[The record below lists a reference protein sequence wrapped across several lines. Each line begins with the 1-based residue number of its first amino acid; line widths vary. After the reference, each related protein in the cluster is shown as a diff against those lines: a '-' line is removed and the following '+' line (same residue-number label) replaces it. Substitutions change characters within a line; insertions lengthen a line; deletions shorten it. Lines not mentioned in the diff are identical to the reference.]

1 MIGKLRV
8 FIILLAFFLVV
19 ACLVANTINA
29 IENDS
34 VQSAFF
40 AGIFF
45 WIIIDYAFKAM
56 VIDKIRGNQ

>member
-1 MIGKLRV
+1 MRGLRI
-8 FIILLAFFLVV
+8 FLAFALYVLIVV
-19 ACLVANTINA
+19 ALAANTINA

-56 VIDKIRGNQ
+56 VIDKINGVGQ

>member
-56 VIDKIRGNQ
+56 VIDKIRGDQ

>member
-1 MIGKLRV
+1 MYKLRV

-19 ACLVANTINA
+19 FGLAATTINA

-34 VQSAFF
+34 IQSAFF

-45 WIIIDYAFKAM
+45 LIIIDYAFKAM
-56 VIDKIRGNQ
+56 VLDKIRGDQ